1 MHIPEALYRL
11 IECYTSLG
19 LVKQSLYIYK
29 ILKYNFPKSDWQK
42 GSKRY
47 FKNQRYKKKS

>member
-29 ILKYNFPKSDWQK
+29 ILKYNFPKAIGKRKQK
-42 GSKRY
+42 I
-47 FKNQRYKKKS
+47 F